1 MATDRNNLNINIK
14 ITINEAVN
22 DLRNLIKELKGLGD
36 SLSGLNIKVVNNTKV
51 INDNRSAV
59 KDNSKT
65 INNLTQNINSNN
77 TSVNKNNDLLKN
89 NTLAYAGLTAV
100 IYKLVD
106 SFKQL
111 GTTASNAF
119 IEFDKQ
125 LRNVNS
131 LAQLSEKSFQG
142 LSKEVIN
149 LTDNSQIKE
158 GATGLT
164 KAMYQLVS
172 SGFDVAEALEM
183 AGVASKAASAGMT
196 NTETA
201 VTGLSALMNAYN
213 EKTLQDSI
221 DYSDKLF
228 KVVDKGVISFEQLTA
243 NLGTVAATASA
254 AKVPFNDVGA
264 AFISLTRAG
273 INASESE
280 TAINNLIRAIIDP
293 SKEASETAK
302 KLGIDLNAI
311 GLESLGLEGI
321 MKQLATATGG
331 NVDIL
336 AKLIPEARAF
346 KAAATLAKDETRVFS
361 EALGFMAQSGGST
374 QKALSQQSKAIA
386 FDIEK
391 LNQSIE
397 NLQIEFGKLLAES
410 FHPFIA
416 DIKEIIRYVRLLDD
430 DTKKSIINVG
440 IWATAIGGLG
450 IALSG
455 LIFIF
460 KPFIGLVIGLATVQ
474 LPALIA
480 GWGSFIS
487 LLEASAIFWGT
498 GGALALGLGIIG
510 AAFITLAGA
519 IWTLKEAW
527 DWWMAATKSEMDWKE
542 IKNQVNGAKDVIQD
556 FNKVLRSKDG
566 LKSVSITDLEKY
578 KKAFVSA
585 ITTSTKGEQDIYR
598 RTAIEIKKEIDS
610 RKELDKAKKASD
622 KEQAKAIADR
632 ARANFNLNTAEKDKA
647 KNEKT
652 AIDEKAKKIKE
663 AYDKEFRLIENKREL
678 NKQSELK
685 GNLSPDQAL
694 SKEIELLNQES
705 NIYTRIA
712 NDKKIIDQSYKDDS
726 TSKALAKQTE
736 ILRIQKDLNTKTI
749 KEKLDMTDKAFDRSK
764 QLLDQELKN
773 SFHTEK
779 QKTDMIIAENK
790 RKIEGLKKIA
800 GLPGVDPE
808 TSKKINDD
816 IFKLE
821 QENQDKRLA
830 LKVSTAQKEKALVID
845 TNKFLQDTY
854 KEILTQDQDN
864 VSRENSINEIKY
876 RNNLISF
883 QEYIKNVESLGEIE
897 QGIFQEIADSELYN
911 VEERKKARYDLERSF
926 IETNN
931 RIMEES
937 QTYLNSILDRLTVL
951 SGSEN
956 KVLDGI
962 GDVATKAKS
971 MLNEVLTISVQA
983 VKASAGDIGS
993 IVSLSVKGIENL
1005 FDGFDNI
1012 IRLFTGRPPK
1022 IIEDTFDKL
1031 AKGIFSFSKEIQK
1044 QSEIIIETIAKQ
1056 AEEVRKQV
1064 TKITETIEDVARKAN
1079 EKSYNLEKKALEIY
1093 YDDRLEAHNKFLKD
1107 QGKLNKEEIE
1117 DRIKSEKQAIAN
1129 IKKSREELLSGRK
1142 EDQAQ
1147 AQKDYKSFI
1156 GALASTKSGL
1166 GADFYRSNALDSEE
1180 NTGSLKAKDQAIQK
1194 AFSKGEISVSEF
1206 RTKKA
1211 EQSLLRYAY
1220 LEDQLNKV
1228 VDPKERL
1235 DKQQELDSLMKEYF
1249 ELYRDSDLEALD
1261 RQEQKA
1267 KDQLSNLESIYEVE
1281 KSNVENIERLREESI
1296 KTLDDKYMTSAGVYK
1311 DYFVQSTSNWVD
1323 DAKIKISGITSGL
1336 KAELNSTSAEFNKLQ
1351 EQAKAD
1357 LNRLQN
1363 QRNFAGIDTTKGV
1376 SKTVDPFSLNSYL
1389 GNNTTNNT
1397 SSRVFNNSPSISVTN
1412 NGAQL
1417 ANFHPITDV
1426 IKRLTSDFNR
1436 IAGK

>member
-77 TSVNKNNDLLKN
+77 TSVTRNSESLKS

-131 LAQLSEKSFQG
+131 LAQLSESSFQSLG
-142 LSKEVIN
+142 KSVLD

-172 SGFDVAEALEM
+172 SGFDVSEALEM

-196 NTETA
+196 TTETA
-201 VTGLSALMNAYN
+201 VNGLSALMNSYN

-228 KVVDKGVISFEQLTA
+228 KVVDKGVISFEQLSA

-321 MKQLATATGG
+321 MKQLAAATGG

-336 AKLIPEARAF
+336 AKLIPESRAF
-346 KAAATLAKDETRVFS
+346 KAAATLAKNETKDFS
-361 EALGFMAQSGGST
+361 EALTFMAQSGGST
-374 QKALSQQSKAIA
+374 QQALSQQSKAIA

-391 LNQSIE
+391 LKQSIE

-416 DIKEIIRYVRLLDD
+416 DAKEIIRYVRLLDD
-430 DTKKSIINVG
+430 DTKKSIISVG
-440 IWATAIGGLG
+440 VWATAIGGLG

-460 KPFIGLVIGLATVQ
+460 KPFIGLIIGLATVQ
-474 LPALIA
+474 IPALITGLA
-480 GWGSFIS
+480 SLVS
-487 LLEASAIFWGT
+487 LLQTSAIFFGA
-498 GGALALGLGIIG
+498 GGSIALGLGIVTG
-510 AAFITLAGA
+510 LFITLAGA

-527 DWWMAATKSEMDWKE
+527 DWWIAASKAEMDWKD
-542 IKNQVNGAKDVIQD
+542 IKNQVNGAKDVIKD
-556 FNKVLRSKDG
+556 FNKVLRGEGGIGKA
-566 LKSVSITDLEKY
+566 SITELEKF
-578 KKAFVSA
+578 KKAFTSA
-585 ITTSTKGEQDIYR
+585 ITTSSKGEQEIYR
-598 RTAIEIKKEIDS
+598 RKAIELQKEINN
-610 RKELDKAKKASD
+610 RKESDKAKKASD

-632 ARANFNLNTAEKDKA
+632 ARASFDLTNKAKDNA
-647 KNEKT
+647 KNEQK
-652 AIDEKAKKIKE
+652 AIDEKAKAIKD
-663 AYDKEFRLIENKREL
+663 AYDKEFKLIENKREL
-678 NKQSELK
+678 NKQAELK

-694 SKEIELLNQES
+694 NKEIELLNKEAD
-705 NIYTRIA
+705 IYTRIA
-712 NDKKIIDQSYKDDS
+712 NDKKVIDQSYKDDS

-736 ILRIQKDLNTKTI
+736 ILQIQKDLNTKSI
-749 KEKLDMTDKAFDRSK
+749 KDKLEMNEKASDRSK
-764 QLLDQELKN
+764 QLLEQELKN

-790 RKIEGLKKIA
+790 RKIEGLKKIS

-816 IFKLE
+816 ILKIE
-821 QENQDKRLA
+821 QENQDKLLA
-830 LKVSTAQKEKALVID
+830 LKVLSSQKEKALIID

-854 KEILTQDQDN
+854 KEILSQDQDN
-864 VSRENSINEIKY
+864 VNRENSINEIKY
-876 RNNLISF
+876 RNNLTSF
-883 QEYIKNVESLGEIE
+883 QDYIKNVESLGEIE

-911 VEERKKARYDLERSF
+911 AEDRKKARYDLERSF

-937 QTYLNSILDRLTVL
+937 QRYLNTILDSFAVL
-951 SGSEN
+951 SSSEN
-956 KVLDGI
+956 KIVSGI
-962 GDVATKAKS
+962 GTVANKTKSAVESVMTIAGEVTKA
-971 MLNEVLTISVQA
+971 L
-983 VKASAGDIGS
+983 AGDVGS
-993 IVSLSVKGIENL
+993 IVSLAGKAIDWVMNAYDTVKS
-1005 FDGFDNI
+1005 
-1012 IRLFTGRPPK
+1012 LFTNEVPEAVKTSIDAMNTEFG
-1022 IIEDTFDKL
+1022 KL
-1031 AKGIFSFSKEIQK
+1031 TEMF
-1044 QSEIIIETIAKQ
+1044 AKQ
-1056 AEEVRKQV
+1056 AESVKEQI
-1064 TKITETIEDVARKAN
+1064 TKITESIEDIARKAN
-1079 EKSYNLEKKALEIY
+1079 EKSYNLEKKALDIY

-1147 AQKDYKSFI
+1147 AQKDFKAFS
-1156 GALASTKSGL
+1156 GALSSTKSGL
-1166 GADFYRSNALDSEE
+1166 GADFYRSNDLDSEE
-1180 NTGSLKAKDQAIQK
+1180 NTGSLKAKDQQIQK
-1194 AFSKGEISVSEF
+1194 AFDKGEISVNEF

-1235 DKQQELDSLMKEYF
+1235 DKQEELDSLMKEYF
-1249 ELYRDSDLEALD
+1249 SLYRDSDLEALD

-1267 KDQLSNLESIYEVE
+1267 KDQLSNLETIYEVE
-1281 KSNVENIERLREESI
+1281 KSNVENIERLREESL
-1296 KTLDDKYMTSAGVYK
+1296 KTLDEKYMTSAGVYK

-1336 KAELNSTSAEFNKLQ
+1336 KAELNSSSAEFAKLQ
-1351 EQAKAD
+1351 SQAKAD
-1357 LNRLQN
+1357 LAKLQN
-1363 QRNFAGIDTTKGV
+1363 QKNFAGIDTTKGV
-1376 SKTVDPFSLNSYL
+1376 SKTADPFSLNSYL

-1412 NGAQL
+1412 NGAP
-1417 ANFHPITDV
+1417 ATNFNQITDV
-1426 IKRLTSDFNR
+1426 MKKLTSDFNR

>member
-22 DLRNLIKELKGLGD
+22 DLRNLIREIQGLGN

-51 INDNRSAV
+51 VNDNRSAV

-77 TSVNKNNDLLKN
+77 TSVTKNNDLLKS

-100 IYKLVD
+100 IYKLVQM
-106 SFKQL
+106 FKDL
-111 GTTASNAF
+111 GATASNAF

-293 SKEASETAK
+293 SKEAAEIAK
-302 KLGIDLNAI
+302 KLGVDLNAV
-311 GLESLGLEGI
+311 GLETIGLEGI
-321 MKQLATATGG
+321 MKQLAKATGG
-331 NVDIL
+331 NVDML

-346 KAAATLAKDETRVFS
+346 KAAATLAKDETKVFS
-361 EALGFMAQSGGST
+361 EALGFMANSGGST

-391 LNQSIE
+391 LKQSIE

-410 FHPFIA
+410 FHPFIS
-416 DIKEIIRYVRLLDD
+416 DIKEMIRYVRLLDD
-430 DTKKSIINVG
+430 DTKKSIISVG
-440 IWATAIGGLG
+440 VWATAIGGLG

-460 KPFIGLVIGLATVQ
+460 KPFIGLIIGLVTVQ
-474 LPALIA
+474 IPALIA
-480 GWGSFIS
+480 GWGSFIA
-487 LLEASAIFWGT
+487 LLEASAILLGT

-527 DWWMAATKSEMDWKE
+527 DWWMAATKAEMDWKE

-622 KEQAKAIADR
+622 KDQAKAIADR
-632 ARANFNLNTAEKDKA
+632 ARASFNLNTAEKDKA
-647 KNEKT
+647 KNEQK

-663 AYDKEFRLIENKREL
+663 AYDKEFKLIENKREL

-694 SKEIELLNQES
+694 SKEIELLNQEA

-712 NDKKIIDQSYKDDS
+712 NDKKVIDQSYKDDS

-749 KEKLDMTDKAFDRSK
+749 KDKLDMTDKAFDRSK

-790 RKIEGLKKIA
+790 RKIEGLKKIS

-816 IFKLE
+816 ILKLE
-821 QENQDKRLA
+821 QENQDKLLT
-830 LKVSTAQKEKALVID
+830 LKVSSAQKEKDLVID

-854 KEILTQDQDN
+854 KDILTQYQDN
-864 VSRENSINEIKY
+864 VNRENSINEIKY

-897 QGIFQEIADSELYN
+897 QGIFQEIADSEVYN
-911 VEERKKARYDLERSF
+911 TEERKKARYDLERSF

-937 QTYLNSILDRLTVL
+937 QTFLNSIIDSFAVL
-951 SGSEN
+951 SNSEN
-956 KVLDGI
+956 KIASGI
-962 GDVATKAKS
+962 GTVATKTKS
-971 MLNEVLTISVQA
+971 AVESVMTIAGEVT
-983 VKASAGDIGS
+983 KALAGDVGS
-993 IVSLSVKGIENL
+993 IVSLAGKAIDWIVNAYDTVKSIFTNEVPESVKTAIDAMNTE
-1005 FDGFDNI
+1005 
-1012 IRLFTGRPPK
+1012 
-1022 IIEDTFDKL
+1022 
-1031 AKGIFSFSKEIQK
+1031 FSKLTEMF
-1044 QSEIIIETIAKQ
+1044 AKQ
-1056 AEEVRKQV
+1056 AEQV
-1064 TKITETIEDVARKAN
+1064 KEQITKITESIEDIARKAN
-1079 EKSYNLEKKALEIY
+1079 EKSYNLEKKALDIY

-1117 DRIKSEKQAIAN
+1117 DRIKSEKQAIAS

-1147 AQKDYKSFI
+1147 AQKDYKAFS

-1180 NTGSLKAKDQAIQK
+1180 NTGSLKAKDQQIQK
-1194 AFSKGEISVSEF
+1194 AFDKGEISVNEF

-1211 EQSLLRYAY
+1211 EQSLLRYAF
-1220 LEDQLNKV
+1220 LEDQLSKV

-1235 DKQQELDSLMKEYF
+1235 DKQEELDSLMKDYF
-1249 ELYRDSDLEALD
+1249 NLYRDSDLEALD

-1267 KDQLSNLESIYEVE
+1267 KDQLSNLETIYEVE
-1281 KSNVENIERLREESI
+1281 KSNVANIERLREESI
-1296 KTLDDKYMTSAGVYK
+1296 KTLDNKYMTSAGVYK
-1311 DYFVQSTSNWVD
+1311 DYFVQSTNNWVD
-1323 DAKIKISGITSGL
+1323 DAKVKISGITSGL
-1336 KAELNSTSAEFNKLQ
+1336 KAELNSTSAEFTKLQ
-1351 EQAKAD
+1351 NQAKAD
-1357 LNRLQN
+1357 LARLEN
-1363 QRNFAGIDTTKGV
+1363 QRNFAGIDTNKGV
-1376 SKTVDPFSLNSYL
+1376 SKTADPFSLNSYL

-1412 NGAQL
+1412 NGAPAVNYNQ
-1417 ANFHPITDV
+1417 ITDV
-1426 IKRLTSDFNR
+1426 MKKLTSDFNR